1 MNTSR
6 WSMLLVLATVVVV
19 ASAHVTVSPRQI
31 LANTGGDF
39 VLKVPTE
46 KPVPTIKLRVEF
58 PQGFRVSRIK
68 AKQGW
73 TTQIERDTSKAIT
86 AVTWSGG
93 KIAPDEFD
101 DFTVSAR
108 IAADAGPILAI
119 KAFQTYEGGE
129 VVEWT
134 DAVDP
139 QAKRP
144 APKITIM
151 QAPSQFATTAKSN
164 WLGASALLL
173 GLVAV
178 TMSMRNGKNGKN
190 Q

>member
-6 WSMLLVLATVVVV
+6 LSMLLVLATVVVV

-31 LANTGGDF
+31 TGGTGGDF
-39 VLKVPTE
+39 VIKVPTE
-46 KPVPTIKLRVEF
+46 RPVPTIKVRVEF
-58 PQGFRVSRIK
+58 PHGFQVSRLK

-73 TTQIERDTSKAIT
+73 TAEAERDTAKAIK

-93 KIAPDEFD
+93 KIGPDEFD

-108 IAADAGPILAI
+108 IAADAGPVLAI
-119 KAFQTYEGGE
+119 KAYQTYEGGE
-129 VVEWT
+129 IAEWT
-134 DAVDP
+134 DTLDS
-139 QAKRP
+139 QSKKP
-144 APKITIM
+144 APKITVI
-151 QAPSQFATTAKSN
+151 QAPSKFATTAKSN

-178 TMSMRNGKNGKN
+178 TMSMRNSKNGKTH
-190 Q
+190 